1 MNARVTSQWTKLRAH
16 RGTKP
21 VYVVAVQGVTQDSRV
36 LGAHHKHIR
45 SKLGRAK
52 AARVSPA
59 LEILGSRSLC
69 TWASKLVKL
78 KLLSLT

>member
-1 MNARVTSQWTKLRAH
+1 MLGSHRSGPSFRPTGAPSQCMW
-16 RGTKP
+16 
-21 VYVVAVQGVTQDSRV
+21 VAVQGVTQDSQM
-36 LGAHHKHIR
+36 LGDHRKHTR
-45 SKLGRAK
+45 SKLGRAE

-59 LEILGSRSLC
+59 LEIVGSSSLC